1 VGAEAGAPQA
11 AVASVADLKQ
21 LAPLLVELRS
31 PAMRP
36 RHWAEVFE
44 LFDQP
49 PLPPGGFTLQH
60 LLAWGAREAAA
71 ELSEIAQMAAGEYAL
86 EVQIQRVRDTWG
98 HVSFSVVP
106 HGSGVTAPLVLSAVE
121 EVVAV
126 LEEDQA
132 ALQSLLASRFAEG
145 VRKEALAWEA
155 RLAHLSETLDE
166 WVACQR
172 GWMYL
177 VDTSPPRP

>member
-1 VGAEAGAPQA
+1 MLSRSLALSP
-11 AVASVADLKQ
+11 SSQ
-21 LAPLLVELRS
+21 LCSLPSRALWRS
-31 PAMRP
+31 RK
-36 RHWAEVFE
+36 
-44 LFDQP
+44 
-49 PLPPGGFTLQH
+49 
-60 LLAWGAREAAA
+60 
-71 ELSEIAQMAAGEYAL
+71 
-86 EVQIQRVRDTWG
+86 
-98 HVSFSVVP
+98 
-106 HGSGVTAPLVLSAVE
+106 
-121 EVVAV
+121 